1 MRRTWPIPTAIAVI
15 GALAGILIAG
25 RSDPIDT
32 LIIGPAV
39 HTSSDL
45 PSTITSLAPPVTV
58 TSPATTVTPTASTT
72 PTTAPP
78 TTVGPT
84 TSLAAP
90 TTTAAPVAT
99 TAPATTNPSANQTLD
114 PADVRVVVANGD
126 GRFNLAGKNGS
137 RLQAAGYTQI
147 DLEDAAKVPAT
158 VLYYRPGFDDEA
170 ALIAQALLVPDAL
183 LEPLPDTPI
192 TSNDALGDV
201 VVVLG
206 PDAVR

>member
-1 MRRTWPIPTAIAVI
+1 M
-15 GALAGILIAG
+15 
-25 RSDPIDT
+25 
-32 LIIGPAV
+32 
-39 HTSSDL
+39 
-45 PSTITSLAPPVTV
+45 
-58 TSPATTVTPTASTT
+58 ATTI
-72 PTTAPP
+72 P
-78 TTVGPT
+78 TTVAGTTGP
-84 TSLAAP
+84 AAD
-90 TTTAAPVAT
+90 
-99 TAPATTNPSANQTLD
+99 QTLD

-137 RLQAAGYTQI
+137 RLEAAGYTQI

-201 VVVLG
+201 IVVLG